1 MGSGASSA
9 SKKDLTAPAPVKK
22 SDTQRRITVDGYME
36 KHVVHARM
44 TMTKGASLGKD
55 EVKALYPDTPS
66 DVFDAV
72 YDLFDWEET
81 ADGGTANISMF
92 SLMLISLMV
101 SDVMLRSLRTT
112 LPTTSHLSVL

>member
-1 MGSGASSA
+1 
-9 SKKDLTAPAPVKK
+9 
-22 SDTQRRITVDGYME
+22 ME